1 MSRYQLEGIVGDNPA
16 MGSIVPNIAKGR
28 FAELYNRVKLGDP
41 SAARLYVIPIAA
53 GAVTDAQL
61 LDADDFAAIIT
72 LGATERTANGWNR
85 KTIAAADIVSLAPD
99 DTNDRMPTD
108 IADQS
113 WTPTNAGDTVSDL
126 VVCYASVASP
136 TNAQLT
142 PITIVDFVVTPA
154 SVLET
159 AAFTDFA
166 RAS

>member
-1 MSRYQLEGIVGDNPA
+1 
-16 MGSIVPNIAKGR
+16 MGNLIPNIAKGR

-53 GAVTDAQL
+53 GAVTDATL
-61 LDADDFAAIIT
+61 LDGDDFAAYVT
-72 LGATERTANGWNR
+72 AGVTERTANGWNR
-85 KTIAAADIVSLAPD
+85 KTLAAADLVSLAPD

-113 WTPTNAGDTVSDL
+113 WIPTSGTDTVSDL
-126 VVCYASVASP
+126 VICYASVASP

-142 PITIVDFVVTPA
+142 PIYVGDWVITPSGA
-154 SVLET
+154 TET
-159 AAFTDFA
+159 ATFADFA